1 MNSYKTLKA
10 QGLED
15 LMTRIV
21 KKCAEGARLN
31 FSITSTDG
39 RAVALNIKCGNDEL
53 RISSSYSI
61 EFAENEKQ
69 TGWLAKVT
77 YNGKAREI
85 LDAHGNGYAP
95 ACVALAY
102 GKDATREAVKERA
115 VTKAKE
121 YLAELQ
127 KRYQSLCSLYEN
139 ELLDCFDVDC
149 TKVKETSKGPQPIDD
164 LGNNHDFELPF

>member
-21 KKCAEGARLN
+21 KKCAEGARLS

-39 RAVALNIKCGNDEL
+39 KAVAFNIQCGNDEL
-53 RISSSYSI
+53 RISSPYSM

-85 LDAHGNGYAP
+85 LNAHGKGYAP

-102 GKDATREAVKERA
+102 GKDATKEAVEERA
-115 VTKAKE
+115 ITKAKE

-127 KRYQSLCSLYEN
+127 KRYQSLCNLHDN

-149 TKVKETSKGPQPIDD
+149 TKVKESSEGPQPIDD
-164 LGNNHDFELPF
+164 FGNSRDFELPF